1 MHLLKKMLFYMDGR
15 YGMDEFSRLLFIVGL
30 LFLLLANLA
39 GGSLV
44 LIFGLTILAYGAL
57 RPLSKEIESREKE
70 YYWYLRMKQKIFSVY
85 WKWRNRYVQRKTFK
99 IYKCSECKQKVRVPK
114 RKKKIRITC
123 PTCNHTFVRKPA

>member
-1 MHLLKKMLFYMDGR
+1 MDGR

>member
-1 MHLLKKMLFYMDGR
+1 MHLLKKMLFYMNGR

-30 LFLLLANLA
+30 LFLLLANLV
-39 GGSLV
+39 GGRLV
-44 LIFGLTILAYGAL
+44 SILGLAFLAYGAL

-85 WKWRNRYVQRKTFK
+85 WKWRNRYIQRKTFK
-99 IYKCSECKQKVRVPK
+99 VYKCSECKQKVRVPK

-123 PTCNHTFVRKPA
+123 PTCNHTFVRKPS

>member
-30 LFLLLANLA
+30 LFLLLANLV
-39 GGSLV
+39 GGSSV